1 MKAPGNRLTFEI
13 RCANAVIEQDTR
25 EFLDGI
31 GFFGGSAARSFK
43 TEVQKTGTMQ
53 IEEFTERV
61 LPLKDRLF
69 RFAGCFLKERE
80 DARDVVQDVLMKL
93 WEKRDHLGRIENTEA
108 FLMRMIR
115 NRCLDKVKGSRL
127 VPMNREAEARMEARA
142 SEEERLWERRDTV
155 TLVRKLITRLP
166 EQQRT
171 VIHLRDVE
179 QMEFEEI
186 ALISGMQVNAVRV
199 CLSRARKQV
208 REELLEIWKNEE
220 RRGKNSVGK
229 VF

>member
-1 MKAPGNRLTFEI
+1 MKEPGNRLTFE
-13 RCANAVIEQDTR
+13 
-25 EFLDGI
+25 
-31 GFFGGSAARSFK
+31 S
-43 TEVQKTGTMQ
+43 EVQKTGTMQ

-69 RFAGCFLKERE
+69 RFAGCFLKDRE
-80 DARDVVQDVLMKL
+80 DARDAVQDVLMKL
-93 WEKRDHLGRIENTEA
+93 WEKRDQLGKIENPEA

-142 SEEERLWERRDTV
+142 SEEVNLSERRDTV
-155 TLVRKLITRLP
+155 TLVRKLISALP

-186 ALISGMQVNAVRV
+186 ATITGMNVNAARV

-208 REELLEIWKNEE
+208 REELLEIWENEE
-220 RRGKNSVGK
+220 RRSKNIAGK